1 MKCPACESNE
11 TKRKWTRHSTSEDG
25 DPYTKRRRLC
35 MDCGHRYTTFECYE
49 LADVEAAF
57 RLRDAEPLMKQ
68 LRATLFG
75 AQVRTQKTLP

>member
-1 MKCPACESNE
+1 MKCPACESKK

-25 DPYTKRRRLC
+25 DMYKKRRLEC
-35 MDCGHRYTTFECYE
+35 LDCGHRYTTFESYE

-57 RLRDAEPLMKQ
+57 RLRDAEPLIKQ

-75 AQVRTQKTLP
+75 VQKRAQKPLP